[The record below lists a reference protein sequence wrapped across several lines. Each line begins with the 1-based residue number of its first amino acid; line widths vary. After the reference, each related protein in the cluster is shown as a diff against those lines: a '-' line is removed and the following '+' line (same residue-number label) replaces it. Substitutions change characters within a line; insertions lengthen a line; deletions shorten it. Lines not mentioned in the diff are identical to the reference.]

1 MSDFDV
7 ADPLVLVPLL
17 GGFIGMAVG
26 LVTIWSQV
34 KSTRSKQKQDIE
46 ESNLASENRLKEFFD
61 LKFTIVDVKMDA
73 IKNEIKQQDVN
84 YTRKLEDRSRFFS
97 DWVIRL
103 EKRITG
109 ETDE

>member
-7 ADPLVLVPLL
+7 TDPLILVPLL
-17 GGFIGMAVG
+17 GGFVGMAVG

-73 IKNEIKQQDVN
+73 IKNEIKQQDET
-84 YTRKLEDRSRFFS
+84 YTRKLEDRSKFFS

-103 EKRITG
+103 EKLIGKGG
-109 ETDE
+109 EE

>member
-7 ADPLVLVPLL
+7 TDPLILVPLL
-17 GGFIGMAVG
+17 GGFVGMAVG

-73 IKNEIKQQDVN
+73 IKNEIKQQDET
-84 YTRKLEDRSRFFS
+84 YTRKLEDRSKFFS

-103 EKRITG
+103 EKRIKG
-109 ETDE
+109 EPEE

>member
-1 MSDFDV
+1 MAELDV
-7 ADPLVLVPLL
+7 TDPLVIVPLL

-34 KSTRSKQKQDIE
+34 RSTRSKQKQDIDA
-46 ESNLASENRLKEFFD
+46 SNLASENRLKEFFD
-61 LKFTIVDVKMDA
+61 LKFTIVDVKMEA
-73 IKNEIKQQDVN
+73 IKQEIKQQDEN

-103 EKRITG
+103 EKLIG
-109 ETDE
+109 HKNE